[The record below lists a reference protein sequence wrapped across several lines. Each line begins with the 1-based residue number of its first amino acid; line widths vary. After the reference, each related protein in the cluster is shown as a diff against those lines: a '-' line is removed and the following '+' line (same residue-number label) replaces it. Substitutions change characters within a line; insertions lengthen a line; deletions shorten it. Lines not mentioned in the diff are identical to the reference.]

1 MVYSRFSFS
10 PLLCLSRLK
19 GSGCRPFFFK
29 TACPFNRP
37 RDYLGARDR
46 PIDRSIGGG
55 ILITIRHRSHR
66 GGYSVFRAQREEI
79 HPGTTVRRKRAFYR
93 DYRFCIYPSKQ
104 GAVKRDSS
112 NTCDCRIRGIG
123 RWFLSLSSPF
133 SFFHLL
139 GGKLND
145 PRSGTRDLC
154 VKPRIIAA
162 RFRTKVVSFDFR
174 GSIPLAV

>member
-19 GSGCRPFFFK
+19 GFGCRPFFFK

-37 RDYLGARDR
+37 RDYFGARDR

-112 NTCDCRIRGIG
+112 DTCDCRIRGIG
-123 RWFLSLSSPF
+123 RWFLSLSLFP
-133 SFFHLL
+133 LL
-139 GGKLND
+139 FL
-145 PRSGTRDLC
+145 
-154 VKPRIIAA
+154 
-162 RFRTKVVSFDFR
+162 
-174 GSIPLAV
+174 PLARRKT